1 MAMIWGDAVLPYRLT
16 MFLGGIAL
24 VATPIVLG
32 IFLGKT
38 VHIVVT
44 IGLGKDAGS
53 CYGEILAVALYYCG
67 VGQVVIWLEAI
78 AVYYDCLGT
87 HAKAIEG
94 TVPSPPSL
102 LPRLSSPAFRPVPR
116 SSAAGL
122 VLPSRAH
129 IYNMYALPMPLT
141 QVKES
146 PKIPFFTKKIPEKFA
161 CSGKSAYLCIRFRQ
175 TPPSGGWRRRHTY
188 DI

>member
-1 MAMIWGDAVLPYRLT
+1 MAMIWGDAVLPYRLA

-44 IGLGKDAGS
+44 IGLGEDAGS

-67 VGQVVIWLEAI
+67 VVQVMIWLEAI

-87 HAKAIEG
+87 D
-94 TVPSPPSL
+94 
-102 LPRLSSPAFRPVPR
+102 F
-116 SSAAGL
+116 
-122 VLPSRAH
+122 
-129 IYNMYALPMPLT
+129 
-141 QVKES
+141 Q
-146 PKIPFFTKKIPEKFA
+146 
-161 CSGKSAYLCIRFRQ
+161 
-175 TPPSGGWRRRHTY
+175 
-188 DI
+188 